1 MNKFSSEYYAQIEAT
16 LYTAVLADILDNL
29 GYRQQIMH
37 YQLRPLYSEAK
48 LVGRAATMATADV
61 DKIPQQPYKLELA
74 LLDDLKP
81 GEVVVCATHG
91 STRAALWGELLST
104 HARAK
109 GGRGALIDGMTR
121 DAARIID
128 MRFPVFAL
136 GMLPAD
142 SRGRLEVTAIR
153 QPVHVGDVLVQ
164 DGDLI
169 VADLDGCIAI
179 PQSVEDRV
187 IEAALGKAT
196 AENVVRDLLSKGASI
211 QQVFDEYGVL

>member
-1 MNKFSSEYYAQIEAT
+1 MNKFSSDYYAQIEEK
-16 LYTAVLADILDNL
+16 LYTAVLADILDSL
-29 GYRQQIMH
+29 GYRQQIMR
-37 YQLRPLYSEAK
+37 YELRPLYTEARMA
-48 LVGRAATMATADV
+48 GRAATMMTADV
-61 DKIPQQPYKLELA
+61 FEIPQNPYKLELA

-81 GEVVVCATHG
+81 GDVVVCATGG
-91 STRAALWGELLST
+91 SARAALWGELLST
-104 HARAK
+104 HTRAK

-121 DAARIID
+121 DASRIIE

-153 QPVHVGDVLVQ
+153 QPVQIGDVLVQ

-169 VADLDGCIAI
+169 VCDLDGCIAV
-179 PQSVEDRV
+179 PQAVEEQV
-187 IEAALGKAT
+187 IEAALGKAS

>member
-1 MNKFSSEYYAQIEAT
+1 MDKFSSEYYAQLEEQ
-16 LYTAVLADILDNL
+16 LYTAVLADILDSL
-29 GYRQQIMH
+29 GYRQQIMR
-37 YQLRPLYSEAK
+37 YDLRPLYSEAK
-48 LVGRAATMATADV
+48 LVGRAATMQTTDV
-61 DKIPQQPYKLELA
+61 YAVPQMPYKLELA

-81 GEVVVCATHG
+81 GDVVVCATQG

-109 GGRGALIDGMTR
+109 GGRGALIDGLTR
-121 DAARIID
+121 DATKIIE
-128 MRFPVFAL
+128 MHFPVFAL
-136 GMLPAD
+136 GMVPAD

-153 QPVHVGDVLVQ
+153 QPVLIGGVQVQ

-179 PQSVEDRV
+179 PQAVEDQV
-187 IEAALGKAT
+187 IGAALDKAS

-211 QQVFDEYGVL
+211 QQVFEQYGVL

>member
-1 MNKFSSEYYAQIEAT
+1 MNKFSSDYYAQIEEK
-16 LYTAVLADILDNL
+16 LYTAVLADIMDGL
-29 GYRQQIMH
+29 GYRQQIMR
-37 YQLRPLYSEAK
+37 YDLRPLYTEAK
-48 LVGRAATMATADV
+48 MAGRAATMTTTEV
-61 DKIPQQPYKLELA
+61 YEIPQTPYKLELA

-81 GEVVVCATHG
+81 GDVVVCATQG

-104 HARAK
+104 HTRAK

-121 DAARIID
+121 DATRIIE

-153 QPVHVGDVLVQ
+153 QPVQIGEVLVQ

-169 VADLDGCIAI
+169 VADLDGCVAVPQAI
-179 PQSVEDRV
+179 EDQV
-187 IEAALGKAT
+187 IEAALGKAS

>member
-1 MNKFSSEYYAQIEAT
+1 
-16 LYTAVLADILDNL
+16 
-29 GYRQQIMH
+29 
-37 YQLRPLYSEAK
+37 
-48 LVGRAATMATADV
+48 V

-153 QPVHVGDVLVQ
+153 QPVQVGDVLVQ

-179 PQSVEDRV
+179 PQSVEDQV